1 MPETP
6 DGGWIL
12 DDSTLTDPYTRD
24 DADDGDADEDEDE
37 DDA

>member
-12 DDSTLTDPYTRD
+12 DETYLLEETEDNKSSEEEKDGSKGQD
-24 DADDGDADEDEDE
+24 D
-37 DDA
+37 

>member
-12 DDSTLTDPYTRD
+12 DDSTLTNPYGR
-24 DADDGDADEDEDE
+24 EVEDE
-37 DDA
+37 DDEDNEDE